1 MEWTGFPLCRAL
13 QQAGYECHV
22 LPPAAE
28 RAAGG
33 RKKADRWDAADIA
46 VCLPDHTHSDVYV
59 PTEDEETAQ
68 KLAYMREFLEGMLDD
83 SKQRDLD
90 FCQRRKLVFKGTGL
104 YWTNEHLDWA
114 RTVEIS
120 ERPREMLNGYLQKF
134 GHLQEATRE

>member
-1 MEWTGFPLCRAL
+1 
-13 QQAGYECHV
+13 
-22 LPPAAE
+22 
-28 RAAGG
+28 
-33 RKKADRWDAADIA
+33 
-46 VCLPDHTHSDVYV
+46 
-59 PTEDEETAQ
+59 
-68 KLAYMREFLEGMLDD
+68 MREFLEGMLDD